1 MTTVAETPGGAAAG
15 DRIDRPAPVRPGEE
29 LDAGGLAGYLR
40 ERLPGAAADLAA
52 GGLAIEQFPRGF
64 SNLTYLL
71 RLGDRRLVLR
81 RPPFGSTVATAH
93 DMAREHRILAALAPV
108 YPKAPRPLL
117 LCADPA
123 VLGAPF
129 YLMERVEGV
138 ILRPGAL
145 AAGAPPPPER
155 MAAVA
160 GALIATL
167 AELHA
172 VDWRA
177 AGLGDLGRPEGY
189 VERQVEGWAA
199 RWRRAAAGL
208 GGEGDLPEMERVAAW
223 LAEHRPPES
232 GAALIHND
240 FKHDNLVL
248 APGDWSKVLAV
259 LDWEMATVG
268 DPLMDLGTTLGY
280 WVEAGDP
287 PEMRALDL
295 SPSALPGSPGR
306 AEVVERYARAT
317 GRDPGG
323 VVFYYAYG
331 LFKIAVI
338 AQQIYARFRAG
349 LTRDPRFANLH
360 LGVAACARTAAQA
373 IDRRRIDRLFDV

>member
-1 MTTVAETPGGAAAG
+1 MTAAEETPRPDRPAG

-29 LDAGGLAGYLR
+29 LNAGRLAAYLREHLPGATADLAEGGLAV
-40 ERLPGAAADLAA
+40 
-52 GGLAIEQFPRGF
+52 EQFPSGY

-117 LCADPA
+117 FCADED

-138 ILRPGAL
+138 ILRPAAL
-145 AAGAPPPPER
+145 SLPPPPER

-160 GALIATL
+160 DALVDTL

-177 AGLGDLGRPEGY
+177 AGLAGLGRPEGY
-189 VERQVEGWAA
+189 VERQVEGWAG
-199 RWRRAAAGL
+199 RWRHAAT
-208 GGEGDLPEMERVAAW
+208 GDLPEIERVAAW
-223 LAEHRPPES
+223 LAEHRPPGS

-248 APGDWSKVLAV
+248 APGDWSRVLAV
-259 LDWEMATVG
+259 LDWEMATAG

-280 WVEAGDP
+280 WVEPGDP
-287 PEMRALDL
+287 PEILALEL

-317 GRDPGG
+317 GRDPGHA
-323 VVFYYAYG
+323 VFYYAYG

-338 AQQIYARFRAG
+338 AQQIYARYRAG
-349 LTRDPRFANLH
+349 HTRDPRFANLH

-373 IDRRRIDRLFDV
+373 IALGRIDRLFEA